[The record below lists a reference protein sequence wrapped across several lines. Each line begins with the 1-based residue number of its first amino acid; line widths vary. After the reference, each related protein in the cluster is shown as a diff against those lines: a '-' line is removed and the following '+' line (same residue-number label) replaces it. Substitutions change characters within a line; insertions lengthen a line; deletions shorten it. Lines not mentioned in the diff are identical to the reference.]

1 MKRFIIGVVAAMA
14 MVPLAMAQEQDTENL
29 DVWKRNKGITLSYIT
44 NQSLKEVDSPI
55 DYQYDSSVGF
65 SFTSGTSY
73 LWPRN
78 AGWFGNRL
86 KVGVDARWLDVSY
99 VKY

>member
-1 MKRFIIGVVAAMA
+1 MKRLIIGVVAAMA

-55 DYQYDSSVGF
+55 DYQYDRGTGIYRFRAQLNAHGDYSSPPF
-65 SFTSGTSY
+65 SVYSLRS
-73 LWPRN
+73 L
-78 AGWFGNRL
+78 
-86 KVGVDARWLDVSY
+86 S
-99 VKY
+99 